1 MQNKIK
7 FNNSLR
13 FKFILG
19 FAIIGLLFIVELI
32 LGSYMENKIEE
43 INHETL
49 EAYEFEV
56 FLNQKIIDHEEF
68 MINIYNMLLNVEK
81 LDGVSDYK
89 SCGLGQWYYNY
100 TPNERTKEIYEQLEE
115 PHIRL
120 HDTSHEVI
128 EYYNNGDIEK
138 AQEIFVSD
146 SIPAVEDVKGLLFQ
160 LAEKERNH
168 SHVLVEEQESLE
180 TLISRINTGIRLSA
194 IIIAIVIALVL
205 TGIIVKPITKISA
218 VMSDVAGGNLR
229 NKVEHQSKDELG
241 LLSNAVNEMINQ
253 LTLIVQ
259 NIKGKSD
266 SAAESVATTEKSL
279 NEVSTASDEITRA
292 ITQIAGNND
301 GMVGEME
308 AIKTAMSD
316 MDLIGSTLKD
326 IVQEN
331 NVAADNTYKSAISG
345 KSAVDI
351 ASGSLSEVTNTVKFA
366 TDAISKLTERSAQ
379 IGDMVQVIEGIASQT
394 NLLALNASIEAAR
407 AGENGRG
414 FSVVADEIRKLAEES
429 SNAAA
434 EIISLIENI
443 ESETTVTVNTMQVNE
458 EQVIE
463 QIETIKVAE
472 KELNQIVEE
481 AEKSKAKSDE
491 LKELSEKIKEETE
504 SISQAIMQI
513 TDSIQVNAA
522 NTEEVTASTEE
533 QNATLVLINEMNKKL
548 VDDVKELAERV
559 KVFTL

>member
-194 IIIAIVIALVL
+194 LIIAIVIALVL

-218 VMSDVAGGNLR
+218 VMSEVAEGNLR

-279 NEVSTASDEITRA
+279 IEVSTASDEITRA

>member
-19 FAIIGLLFIVELI
+19 FAIIGLLFIVELV
-32 LGSYMENKIEE
+32 LGFYMENRIEE

-56 FLNQKIIDHEEF
+56 FLNEKIIDHEEF
-68 MINIYNMLLNVEK
+68 MINIYNMLLNVES
-81 LDGVSDYK
+81 LEGVSDYK

-128 EYYNNGDIEK
+128 EHYNNGYMER
-138 AQEIFVSD
+138 AQEIFVAE
-146 SIPAVEDVKGLLFQ
+146 SIPAVDDVKGLLFQ
-160 LAEKERNH
+160 MAEIEREH
-168 SHVLVEEQESLE
+168 SHNLVDEQESLE
-180 TLISRINTGIRLSA
+180 TLISRINAGIRISALIIA
-194 IIIAIVIALVL
+194 IIIALIL
-205 TGIIVKPITKISA
+205 TGIIVKPITKISG
-218 VMSDVAGGNLR
+218 VMSEVAGGNLR
-229 NKVEHQSKDELG
+229 NKVDHQSKDELG

-253 LTLIVQ
+253 LTIIVQ
-259 NIKGKSD
+259 NIKGKTD
-266 SAAESVATTEKSL
+266 SASESVATTEKSL

-292 ITQIAGNND
+292 ITQIAENND

-308 AIKTAMSD
+308 AIKIAMSD

-331 NVAADNTYKSAISG
+331 NVAADNTYKSAVSG
-345 KSAVDI
+345 KSAVDV

-458 EQVIE
+458 QQVID

-533 QNATLVLINEMNKKL
+533 QNATIVLINEMNKKL

-559 KVFTL
+559 KAFTL